1 MDMSGRGGERRSGS
15 HAGEIGG
22 RRLSPGTAVALRG
35 RRTRAAVV
43 HETWF
48 GAMHTVHKYLGR
60 LSPGTAVALRG
71 RRTRAAVCF

>member
-1 MDMSGRGGERRSGS
+1 
-15 HAGEIGG
+15 
-22 RRLSPGTAVALRG
+22 VALRG